1 MTMIWWL
8 WWSTDSTFAQVH
20 AQQTLPTSAPVWC
33 CFSSWPHEKTQVSTL
48 LQMSN
53 WYWYHWV
60 FSLHALTINDRFE
73 YRSSTTHPNTNY
85 RCKMWDNQ
93 FFVVLFSMCC
103 GFPSPSLPLPPSHR
117 HRDIW
122 PSLPRQGQEEQ
133 GLLRLEADEDP
144 WRDTTE
150 TGAARP
156 QREGGADRGQPPLPH
171 PTVSLLP
178 SLSHKHTGGE
188 AGVTVHGLSFSNEE
202 SQSVCLCIQICIRTI
217 AMYVQCEIRS
227 TGK

>member
-1 MTMIWWL
+1 MTGLNIGVVQH
-8 WWSTDSTFAQVH
+8 T
-20 AQQTLPTSAPVWC
+20 QTRTIDAKCEIISFSWC
-33 CFSSWPHEKTQVSTL
+33 CSPCAVDSRHPH
-48 LQMSN
+48 
-53 WYWYHWV
+53 
-60 FSLHALTINDRFE
+60 SLFPRLTHR
-73 YRSSTTHPNTNY
+73 
-85 RCKMWDNQ
+85 
-93 FFVVLFSMCC
+93 
-103 GFPSPSLPLPPSHR
+103 R

-144 WRDTTE
+144 WRDPTE

-171 PTVSLLP
+171 PTVSLLL

-217 AMYVQCEIRS
+217 AMYVQREIRS